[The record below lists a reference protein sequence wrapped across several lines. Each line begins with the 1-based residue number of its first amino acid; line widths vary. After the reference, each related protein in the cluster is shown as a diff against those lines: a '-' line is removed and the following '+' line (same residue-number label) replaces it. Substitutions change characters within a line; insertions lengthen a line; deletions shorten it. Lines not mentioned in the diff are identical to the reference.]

1 MKNTPVV
8 KALSAAGLLSLLA
21 GGVGSAAAA
30 EIDDVKA
37 QMGKLQNRIDQLEA
51 AQKGGNSAG
60 SGTSGTTAGGTSFS
74 VGGYVQLDAIY
85 DFKGDQGRA
94 VDMTALPLAGSAG
107 AARKGT
113 TTFSARTSRLNFKTS
128 TPIEDTAIKT
138 RVEFDFFTADGSE
151 TFTNGAH
158 PRLRHAYGQVGNWLA
173 GQTWS
178 TFMDVDSLPETLEFT
193 GPSGQVFIRQPMLR
207 YTFATGAKS
216 SLALAV
222 ENPQSDSR
230 DAGGTVTAQDRGPD
244 LAANWTTEG
253 DWGHLSLRGLVRPLR
268 AEDGNGANQ
277 ASSTGYGAGVSGIL
291 KLGTATS
298 VLYQFNAGK
307 GAGRYIQDANPAAG
321 YSATPATLSAQ
332 KSVGGFLGVQQS
344 WGGSA
349 RSTLVY
355 GMTRNDNDAGF
366 GPIAGLN
373 KSTSEVHA
381 NLIYSPY
388 KQVDV
393 GLEYVWGE
401 RKLEDGQKGELSRLQ
416 GAVKFSF

>member
-8 KALSAAGLLSLLA
+8 KALIAAGVVSMLA
-21 GGVGSAAAA
+21 GNAAAVAAA

-37 QMGKLQNRIDQLEA
+37 QMNKLQARIDQLESG
-51 AQKGGNSAG
+51 QKAG
-60 SGTSGTTAGGTSFS
+60 SGTSGTISGGTTYS
-74 VGGYVQLDAIY
+74 VNGYVQLDGIY
-85 DFKGDQGRA
+85 DFKGDQGRS

-113 TTFSARTSRLNFKTS
+113 TTFSARTSRLNFQTA
-128 TPIEDTAIKT
+128 TPLDGATIKT
-138 RVEFDFFTADGSE
+138 RVEFDFFTAEGSE
-151 TFTNGAH
+151 TFTNSAH
-158 PRLRHAYGQVGNWLA
+158 PRLRHAYGEVGNWLA

-193 GPSGQVFIRQPMLR
+193 GPSGQVFIRQPLLR
-207 YTFATGAKS
+207 YTLATGDKS

-230 DAGGTVTAQDRGPD
+230 DAGGAVTAQDRGPD
-244 LAANWTTEG
+244 LAANWTTTG
-253 DWGHLSLRGLVRPLR
+253 DWGQLSLRGLVRPLR
-268 AEDGNGANQ
+268 AEDGSGANQ
-277 ASSTGYGAGVSGIL
+277 ASTTGYAAGVSGIF
-291 KLGTATS
+291 KLGAADS

-307 GAGRYIQDANPAAG
+307 GAGRYIQDTNPAAA
-321 YSATPATLSAQ
+321 YNASPATLSAQ
-332 KSVGGFLGVQQS
+332 KSVGGFLGLQHS

-355 GMTRNDNDAGF
+355 GMTRNDNDPGF
-366 GPIAGLN
+366 GAIAGLN

-388 KQVDV
+388 KRVDV

-401 RKLEDGQKGELSRLQ
+401 RKQEDGQKGELSRLQ